1 MASALSCSVD
11 WTLSNPPVC
20 SGVLSSIPSSL
31 PFDPSQ
37 LDPVAVVSAMAS
49 GAFVV
54 FPAYAI
60 AWGAAQVLKMLA
72 GDRHG

>member
-1 MASALSCSVD
+1 MSSALSCSVD
-11 WTLSNPPVC
+11 WVLSNPPSC
-20 SGVLSSIPSSL
+20 PGVLVNIPSSL

-37 LDPVAVVSAMAS
+37 LDPVAVMSAIAS

-60 AWGAAQVLKMLA
+60 AWGAAQVLKII
-72 GDRHG
+72 GGRHG